1 MNVFEAVISG
11 IIQGI
16 TEFLPVSSSGHLVI
30 LHNLIGLKEPEI
42 EFDIFLHVGTLAAIF
57 IVFWRDIIVILK
69 KEKRWA
75 GFILLASAATALF
88 VLIFHGSIE
97 SMFSNVKLVGAML
110 LVTGAWLIFGS
121 FVRFGT
127 EGMTGLKAVFIG
139 CAQGIAAFPGISRS
153 GATIA
158 TALFLG
164 LDAKSAA
171 RFSFLLAIP
180 AITGA
185 FLFKLK
191 HGIPAGFNANYIFGF
206 MASCIVGIIALKL
219 LLKTL
224 YSNRFHFYGIY
235 CILVGIMAIL
245 FL

>member
-11 IIQGI
+11 ILQGI

-42 EFDIFLHVGTLAAIF
+42 GFDIFLHTGTLVAIF
-57 IVFWRDIIVILK
+57 IVFWRDILIILK
-69 KEKRWA
+69 REKSWIFFVLS
-75 GFILLASAATALF
+75 GSAATVLF
-88 VLIFHGSIE
+88 VLIFHGYIE
-97 SMFSNVKLVGAML
+97 SMFSSVKMVGAML
-110 LVTGAWLIFGS
+110 LITGAWLIFGN

-127 EGMTGLKAVFIG
+127 EGMTGLKALFIG

-153 GATIA
+153 GATIS

-164 LDAKSAA
+164 LDTKTAA

-180 AITGA
+180 AVIGA

-191 HGIPAGFNANYIFGF
+191 HGISTGFNANYIFGF

-219 LLKTL
+219 LLRML
-224 YSNRFHFYGIY
+224 HAGRFHFFGIY
-235 CILVGIMAIL
+235 CILMGIMVL
-245 FL
+245 VFL